1 MDLPLNRRT
10 STLAFIADI
19 VLPGCMT
26 ATLHKVVAGNGYL
39 YYLRNVAAN
48 DASARGRS
56 SLADYYSTRG
66 ESPGRWHGAGL
77 AALGIQP
84 GEEVTEEQ
92 MNALFGLGRH
102 PNADQIEDRVF
113 NEEMNKGAK
122 LKDAERAADNA
133 SRLGHPFRVYSDVN
147 EFRKRCAQAYE
158 AHNIAHGSDP
168 SDAISDDERAQIRS
182 TIATKM
188 FTEHYGRAPMDAREL
203 SGWIARNSR
212 PQTTAVAGFDVT
224 FSPVKSVSVLWAIAP
239 REVAEKVEA
248 AHHAAVDDAVHWLEH
263 NATFTRLGRN
273 GVRQVDVEGL
283 VAARF
288 AHRESRAGDPDLH
301 THVLIANRVRTTD
314 GRWRTLDGAMVYQ
327 AIVTVSE
334 IYNTRL
340 EMHLEEMVGVE
351 FAERPGMDPSKR
363 PIREI
368 VGVPERLSQFWSQRD
383 AAITQRLGQLT
394 TAFQRKW
401 GREPI
406 PAELFGL
413 MDRATLE
420 TRPDKQQLRTLSEQR
435 ADWRAQ
441 ALTLLG
447 SREAL
452 ARMVSTVLH
461 PPHHA
466 RPVADAAWIA
476 RTADYVLE
484 TISAQ
489 RSTWQRR
496 HIRSETERQLRGQI
510 HLEDCERVA
519 EAVVAQALS
528 PTSAIARGDPD
539 IADQPRLRAVPMM
552 FARRDG
558 SSVYTTAGSQIY
570 TSAQVLSAEQQL
582 IDLAVQ
588 PGGRPLPKPIVTQA
602 VRAYNST
609 NPDRPLNAGQI
620 AVVEGFATSDLRVRT
635 VDAPAGSGKTTAM
648 CVLTDAWH
656 ANGGT
661 VVGLAPTAAAASVLG
676 ESIGARVETI
686 DKLLD
691 VLTRHTPAPRDSDA
705 NRLPPSL
712 PQWVLQIDQNTL
724 VIIDEH
730 VKVGNLKRLRLLQF
744 LASRDATI
752 RCLGDPKQ
760 LPSIEAGGAHTD
772 MNDAAN
778 THNLTLDHV
787 VRFTSPAEASA
798 SLLLREGDPAA
809 LGFYLDHRRIHSGS
823 PATTHDDAYIG
834 WSSDHSSG
842 RDTIMLAPTHD
853 IVRELNQRA
862 RDDRIA
868 CTGTSVGPECA
879 LADGL
884 CASVGD
890 TIATRRNDPRLHLA
904 DGDWVRN
911 GYRWIVS
918 RVHDDGS
925 LTVTRLRSR
934 RELGNTVTLPPQYV
948 TAHVRLGYAMTID
961 SAQGVTADT
970 CHVALTGYQTRAQ
983 FYVAMT
989 RGAHANHCYLPTT
1002 LDASEGSIFT
1012 EPAVFPRTAVEVLL
1026 RILGRDSPQKS
1037 AHTELR
1043 DALDPYRRIGRA
1055 VDIYI
1060 DAIGL
1065 AAEHALGPDELTQL
1079 DIAAE
1084 ALHTGLT
1091 DTPAYPILRQHLAT
1105 IALTGRD
1112 PIAALHTAAASREL
1126 DTADD
1131 AAAVLDWRLDPTG
1144 THSCGVGPLPWTRG
1158 LPHALDDIDA
1168 GHLSARARIVT
1179 DLADQ
1184 IRTDTATWSTT
1195 TAPHWARPIIGSD
1208 RQLLAELAVWRASLH
1223 IDDRDLRPTGPPRYP
1238 VLEREHQQLLDAR
1251 VIDAIGDIHLPV
1263 NRWSPLA
1270 KQLDERITSDP
1281 YWPVLADKIDHAD
1294 RAGIDIETLLSDAAA
1309 LRPLPDEMPAAALW
1323 SRLELQTPTPNISD
1337 RPSRTA
1343 DEPPVL
1349 DEHTTEQASTDPLQ
1363 PHVGAAVDHT
1373 PDTEL
1378 TLDALGML
1386 NDAELEQHIDELH
1399 LHIALAE
1406 TEAFIYHPYIPALD
1420 AEREAE
1426 AAARHQQAAK
1436 QAIRDAQTSINE
1448 LRAAEQSLQAITTEL
1463 DHARTTLS
1471 STPAY
1476 RRGQRRALHTQIT
1489 TLQTEQQHRTH
1500 ARNSAHTTA
1509 RNAQRDALLLAG
1521 PAEDWEHILAQP
1533 ITEPTSTT
1541 PSEPAYADT
1550 LTAEYQQEL
1559 DQLQS
1564 EQHRRTQ
1571 LTATQTA
1578 AEQRLRQQHN
1588 APEDDSCDYF
1598 DSPVEP
1604 HYPQPDHDLG
1614 L

>member
-1 MDLPLNRRT
+1 
-10 STLAFIADI
+10 
-19 VLPGCMT
+19 MT

-84 GEEVTEEQ
+84 GDEVTEEQ
-92 MNALFGLGRH
+92 MKALFGLGRH

-158 AHNIAHGSDP
+158 AHNIARGSNP
-168 SDAISDDERAQIRS
+168 SEAITDDERAQIRS
-182 TIATKM
+182 TIATEM

-203 SGWIARNSR
+203 SGWVARNSR
-212 PQTTAVAGFDVT
+212 PQTTAVAGFDIT

-248 AHHAAVDDAVHWLEH
+248 AHHAAVDDALRWLEH
-263 NATFTRLGRN
+263 NATYTRLGRN

-351 FAERPGMDPSKR
+351 FAERAGVDPSKR

-368 VGVPERLSQFWSQRD
+368 VSVPERLNQFWSQRD
-383 AAITQRLGQLT
+383 AEITQRLGQLT
-394 TAFQRKW
+394 TAFQRRW

-435 ADWRAQ
+435 ADWRTQ
-441 ALTLLG
+441 AVTLLG

-461 PPHHA
+461 PPHHP
-466 RPVADAAWIA
+466 RPVTDAAWIA

-489 RSTWQRR
+489 RSTWQRH

-510 HLEDCERVA
+510 RLQDCERVA

-528 PTSAIARGDPD
+528 PTSATARGDPD
-539 IADQPRLRAVPMM
+539 ITDQPRLRAVPMM

-558 SSVYTTAGSQIY
+558 SNVYTTAGSQIY

-588 PGGRPLPKPIVTQA
+588 PGGRQLPKLIVTQA
-602 VRAYNST
+602 VHTYNSA

-620 AVVEGFATSDLRVRT
+620 AVVEGFATSDLRIRT

-648 CVLTDAWH
+648 RVLTDAWH
-656 ANGGT
+656 ASGGT
-661 VVGLAPTAAAASVLG
+661 VLGLAPTAAAASVLG

-691 VLTRHTPAPRDSDA
+691 VLTRHTPETWDSEA
-705 NRLPPSL
+705 NGSL

-744 LASRDATI
+744 LASRGATI

-772 MNDAAN
+772 MNDATN

-823 PATTHDDAYIG
+823 HATTHDDAYIG
-834 WSSDHSSG
+834 WSTDHSNG

-862 RDDRIA
+862 RADRIA
-868 CTGTSVGPECA
+868 RTGTPVGPECA

-890 TIATRRNDPRLHLA
+890 TIATRRNDPRLRLA
-904 DGDWVRN
+904 DGDWVCRC
-911 GYRWIVS
+911 
-918 RVHDDGS
+918 
-925 LTVTRLRSR
+925 RL
-934 RELGNTVTLPPQYV
+934 NTD
-948 TAHVRLGYAMTID
+948 RI
-961 SAQGVTADT
+961 
-970 CHVALTGYQTRAQ
+970 
-983 FYVAMT
+983 
-989 RGAHANHCYLPTT
+989 LPT
-1002 LDASEGSIFT
+1002 E
-1012 EPAVFPRTAVEVLL
+1012 
-1026 RILGRDSPQKS
+1026 
-1037 AHTELR
+1037 
-1043 DALDPYRRIGRA
+1043 
-1055 VDIYI
+1055 
-1060 DAIGL
+1060 
-1065 AAEHALGPDELTQL
+1065 
-1079 DIAAE
+1079 
-1084 ALHTGLT
+1084 
-1091 DTPAYPILRQHLAT
+1091 
-1105 IALTGRD
+1105 
-1112 PIAALHTAAASREL
+1112 
-1126 DTADD
+1126 
-1131 AAAVLDWRLDPTG
+1131 
-1144 THSCGVGPLPWTRG
+1144 
-1158 LPHALDDIDA
+1158 
-1168 GHLSARARIVT
+1168 
-1179 DLADQ
+1179 
-1184 IRTDTATWSTT
+1184 
-1195 TAPHWARPIIGSD
+1195 
-1208 RQLLAELAVWRASLH
+1208 
-1223 IDDRDLRPTGPPRYP
+1223 
-1238 VLEREHQQLLDAR
+1238 
-1251 VIDAIGDIHLPV
+1251 
-1263 NRWSPLA
+1263 N
-1270 KQLDERITSDP
+1270 
-1281 YWPVLADKIDHAD
+1281 
-1294 RAGIDIETLLSDAAA
+1294 
-1309 LRPLPDEMPAAALW
+1309 
-1323 SRLELQTPTPNISD
+1323 
-1337 RPSRTA
+1337 
-1343 DEPPVL
+1343 
-1349 DEHTTEQASTDPLQ
+1349 
-1363 PHVGAAVDHT
+1363 
-1373 PDTEL
+1373 
-1378 TLDALGML
+1378 
-1386 NDAELEQHIDELH
+1386 
-1399 LHIALAE
+1399 
-1406 TEAFIYHPYIPALD
+1406 
-1420 AEREAE
+1420 
-1426 AAARHQQAAK
+1426 
-1436 QAIRDAQTSINE
+1436 
-1448 LRAAEQSLQAITTEL
+1448 
-1463 DHARTTLS
+1463 
-1471 STPAY
+1471 
-1476 RRGQRRALHTQIT
+1476 
-1489 TLQTEQQHRTH
+1489 
-1500 ARNSAHTTA
+1500 
-1509 RNAQRDALLLAG
+1509 
-1521 PAEDWEHILAQP
+1521 
-1533 ITEPTSTT
+1533 
-1541 PSEPAYADT
+1541 
-1550 LTAEYQQEL
+1550 
-1559 DQLQS
+1559 
-1564 EQHRRTQ
+1564 
-1571 LTATQTA
+1571 
-1578 AEQRLRQQHN
+1578 
-1588 APEDDSCDYF
+1588 
-1598 DSPVEP
+1598 
-1604 HYPQPDHDLG
+1604 
-1614 L
+1614 